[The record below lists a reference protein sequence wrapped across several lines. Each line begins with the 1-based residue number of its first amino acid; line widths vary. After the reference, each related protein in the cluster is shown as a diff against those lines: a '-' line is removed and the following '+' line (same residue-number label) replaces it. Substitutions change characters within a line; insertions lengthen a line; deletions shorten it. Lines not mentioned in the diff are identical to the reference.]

1 MNLDLTRLGRLAPPY
16 LDLQDPFAV
25 LRFVLVRVHIVPEA
39 DRAPEF
45 AAETL
50 LAVVGRLVVD
60 RYISLARHGEQPPL
74 HGDIQLL
81 RIDPRSEQV
90 NLYLRRGLNH
100 VRLEEH
106 TSELQSPMY
115 LVCRLLLAK

>member
-16 LDLQDPFAV
+16 LDLQDPVAV
-25 LRFVLVRVHIVPEA
+25 LRFDLVRVHIVPEA

-60 RYISLARHGEQPPL
+60 QYIPLAGHGEQPAL
-74 HGDIQLL
+74 RGDIQLL
-81 RIDPRSEQV
+81 RIDPRGEQV
-90 NLYLRRGLNH
+90 NLYLRS
-100 VRLEEH
+100 EERR
-106 TSELQSPMY
+106 
-115 LVCRLLLAK
+115 V

>member
-16 LDLQDPFAV
+16 LDLQDPVAV
-25 LRFVLVRVHIVPEA
+25 FRLDLVRVHIVPEA

-60 RYISLARHGEQPPL
+60 RYIPLARHGEHPAL
-74 HGDIQLL
+74 RGDIQLL
-81 RIDPRSEQV
+81 RIDPSREQV

-100 VRLEEH
+100 VDARKR
-106 TSELQSPMY
+106 P
-115 LVCRLLLAK
+115 